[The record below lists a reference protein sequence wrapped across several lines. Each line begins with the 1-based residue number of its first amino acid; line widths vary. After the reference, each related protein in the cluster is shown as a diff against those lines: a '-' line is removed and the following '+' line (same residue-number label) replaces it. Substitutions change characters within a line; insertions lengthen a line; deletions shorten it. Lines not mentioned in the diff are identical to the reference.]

1 MAYTPNTWATDDTIT
16 ADKLNNIEQ
25 GIANEQVGPAGAKG
39 DTGAAG
45 KAGLGIK
52 SIAFTTDADGKVTG
66 GTATMTDDSTQ
77 AITVTVTP
85 AS

>member
-45 KAGLGIK
+45 K
-52 SIAFTTDADGKVTG
+52 VTG

>member
-1 MAYTPNTWATDDTIT
+1 MAYTPNTWATGDTIS

-25 GIANEQVGPAGAKG
+25 GIA
-39 DTGAAG
+39 

-52 SIAFTTDADGKVTG
+52 SIALTTDADGKLNG

-85 AS
+85 AP